1 MPNPRIVSDTSPLL
15 YLGRI
20 GQLELLPQLFSE
32 VYVPEQVALELD
44 AGRLIRGDTP
54 DPRQI
59 PWVKLVSVTA
69 DMLTALPA
77 NTLGLG
83 ERATIAYA
91 LARGNFVAALD
102 DRRARLLAQQLK
114 APVVGVAGILL
125 KAKKAGILPSVK
137 PYLDAAKSQG
147 FYLHSDTHAQVLSLA
162 GEVEDKQ

>member
-1 MPNPRIVSDTSPLL
+1 MPNPQIVSDTSPLL

-32 VYVPEQVALELD
+32 VFVPEQVALELD

-54 DPRQI
+54 DPRQF

-69 DMLTALPA
+69 DMIAALPA

-91 LARGNFVAALD
+91 ATRGNLGVALD

-114 APVVGVAGILL
+114 IPVIGFAGIL
-125 KAKKAGILPSVK
+125 
-137 PYLDAAKSQG
+137 
-147 FYLHSDTHAQVLSLA
+147 T
-162 GEVEDKQ
+162 